1 MNRMHT
7 LLIGAF
13 LLLGAA
19 CEAAPESETDCSAQG
34 SVEGDITLVLASA
47 GEAVKNDLIVRGTAE
62 HTGGLAIR
70 KIMVSGVTATQD
82 EDEGFNFDTWEA
94 VLTFDRLLA
103 LVGASEDN
111 TITIEVTA
119 IDSCD
124 RTSTIGTVD
133 VEISLTPDV
142 VVKQLAITATIPG
155 IDATDPSDGYYLPAD
170 GNVPA
175 IVTITG
181 NPEAANAKVALEASH
196 GTLSGGAEG
205 FEGLSVTLTGDGIEP
220 AKATLLYTSE
230 TAGVALLSAT
240 SGKTVA
246 TKLLTVA
253 GAPALIPSGGAL
265 LKGQQIRVTV
275 FTDGQLEACQATPAV
290 GLSVTSAGD
299 NLMAAPGGEI
309 TSEGRIEI
317 DVLATEDV
325 EASTVVTCVD
335 IYGQAST
342 GEYSV
347 DLLPPPDDGSGDG
360 GEEGGDETPDEF

>member
-1 MNRMHT
+1 
-7 LLIGAF
+7 LVFGL
-13 LLLGAA
+13 A
-19 CEAAPESETDCSAQG
+19 CEAAPESEIDCSATG
-34 SVEGDITLVLASA
+34 SVEGDITLVLATA
-47 GEAVKNDLIVRGTAE
+47 DDAVKKDLLVRGTATHSE
-62 HTGGLAIR
+62 GLAIR
-70 KIMVSGVTATQD
+70 KITVAGVTATQ
-82 EDEGFNFDTWEA
+82 EDGFNFDSWEA
-94 VLTFDRLLA
+94 VITFDRLLA
-103 LVGASEDN
+103 LVGSSEDN
-111 TITIEVTA
+111 TVTIAVTA
-119 IDSCD
+119 LDSCD

-133 VEISLTPDV
+133 VAVSLTPDV
-142 VVKQLAITATIPG
+142 VVNELSITATIPG

-196 GTLSGGAEG
+196 GTLSGGDEG

-230 TAGVALLSAT
+230 TPGVALLSAT
-240 SGKTVA
+240 SGQTVA

-275 FTDGQLEACQATPAV
+275 FTDGQLEACQATPTV
-290 GLSVTSAGD
+290 GLTVTSGGG
-299 NLMAAPGGEI
+299 NLMEAPGGEV

-360 GEEGGDETPDEF
+360 GDDGGDGGLPDDF